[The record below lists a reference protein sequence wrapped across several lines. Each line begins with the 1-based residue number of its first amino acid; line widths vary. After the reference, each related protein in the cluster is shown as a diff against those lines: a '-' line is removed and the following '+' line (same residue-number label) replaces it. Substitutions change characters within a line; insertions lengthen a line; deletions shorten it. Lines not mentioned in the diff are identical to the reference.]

1 MRKLKKCQR
10 RGCKHLVKKPSWL
23 SNKRYDE
30 RKYCSREC
38 YFNHMR
44 ENKEGWW
51 GLRRF
56 DFRNMK
62 LTPDDVDAIEAL
74 KEFEYF
80 KEDEVIY

>member
-1 MRKLKKCQR
+1 
-10 RGCKHLVKKPSWL
+10 
-23 SNKRYDE
+23 
-30 RKYCSREC
+30 
-38 YFNHMR
+38 MR